1 MSGFDIAAA
10 NAMLAERF
18 APWVLD
24 LGLSVTE
31 IEPGRVRMLLPF
43 SERLTRAG
51 GMICGQALMAA
62 ADTSMVFA
70 IAAKVGGFQ
79 DCATVGQT
87 SSFFRAAAGS
97 DLHCDTR
104 LVKFGRTLCFGEA
117 VLSAV
122 NKPGDPVAQAS
133 LTYALATPR

>member
-24 LGLSVTE
+24 LGLSVTRV
-31 IEPGRVRMLLPF
+31 EPGHVRMLLPF
-43 SERLTRAG
+43 NERLTRVG
-51 GMICGQALMAA
+51 GMICGQALMAV

-70 IAAKVGGFQ
+70 IAARVGQFQ
-79 DCATVGQT
+79 DCATVNQS

-117 VLSAV
+117 VLTAV
-122 NKPGDPVAQAS
+122 NKPDDPVAQAS